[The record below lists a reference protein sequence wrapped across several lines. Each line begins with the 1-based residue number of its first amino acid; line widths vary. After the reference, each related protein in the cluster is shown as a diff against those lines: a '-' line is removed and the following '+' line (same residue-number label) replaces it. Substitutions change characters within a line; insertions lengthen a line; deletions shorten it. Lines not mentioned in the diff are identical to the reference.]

1 LARVRAGPQ
10 RIKVASGTAEGGLAG
25 RYANALFE
33 LAQDQKAVDTVS
45 ADLAGLRRALETSP
59 DLARLVRSPVFS
71 AEDHAKALKAILEK
85 MGANTLTTK
94 FVLLL
99 AQKRRLFVL
108 THVIAA
114 FESLLAKSRGETEAE
129 VTAARALSDGEVA
142 ELRAVLKSKLGKE
155 PRLHAKVDPS
165 LLGGLVV
172 KVGSRMIDS
181 SLRTKLDGLRAAMK
195 G

>member
-1 LARVRAGPQ
+1 M
-10 RIKVASGTAEGGLAG
+10 ASEKAEGGLAG
-25 RYANALFE
+25 RYANAVFE
-33 LAQDQKAVDTVS
+33 LAQDQKAVDAVS
-45 ADLAGLRRALETSP
+45 GDLAGLRRAIETSP

-85 MGANTLTTK
+85 MGAHPLTTK

-108 THVIAA
+108 NQIIAA
-114 FESLLAKSRGETEAE
+114 YERLVAKSRGETEAE
-129 VTAARALSDGEVA
+129 VISARHLNDDEVA
-142 ELRAVLKSKLGKE
+142 ELKSVLKSKLGKE
-155 PRLHAKVDPS
+155 PRLHSKIDPT

-181 SLRTKLDGLRAAMK
+181 SLRTKLDGLRSAMK
-195 G
+195 GH